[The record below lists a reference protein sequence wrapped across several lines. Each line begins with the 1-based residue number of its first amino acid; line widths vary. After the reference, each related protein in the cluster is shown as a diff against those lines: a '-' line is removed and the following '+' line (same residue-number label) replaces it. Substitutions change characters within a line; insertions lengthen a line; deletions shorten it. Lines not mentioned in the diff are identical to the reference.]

1 METDTKQLAV
11 YVLRWLDRHG
21 LGDTDLREVM
31 DLMGN
36 YSYSSLERAIE
47 RVEQYMNVFPISND
61 GLEAWRSKSKKVMKN
76 E

>member
-1 METDTKQLAV
+1 MKTDTKQLAV

-61 GLEAWRSKSKKVMKN
+61 GLEAWRSKSKKVI

>member
-1 METDTKQLAV
+1 MIDIQELAV

-61 GLEAWRSKSKKVMKN
+61 GLEAWRSKSKKVIA
-76 E
+76 

>member
-1 METDTKQLAV
+1 MITDTKQLAV

-21 LGDTDLREVM
+21 LGDTDLREVV

-61 GLEAWRSKSKKVMKN
+61 GLEAWRSKSKKVMEN

>member
-1 METDTKQLAV
+1 MITDTKQLAV

-61 GLEAWRSKSKKVMKN
+61 GLEAWRSKSKKVI

>member
-1 METDTKQLAV
+1 MITDTKQLAV

-61 GLEAWRSKSKKVMKN
+61 GLEAWRSKSKKVMEN

>member
-1 METDTKQLAV
+1 MKTDTKQLAV

-47 RVEQYMNVFPISND
+47 RVEKYMNVFPISNNE
-61 GLEAWRSKSKKVMKN
+61 LEVWRSKSKKVI

>member
-1 METDTKQLAV
+1 MKTNTKQLAV
-11 YVLRWLDRHG
+11 YVLRWLDRNG

-61 GLEAWRSKSKKVMKN
+61 GLEAWRSKSKKVI

>member
-47 RVEQYMNVFPISND
+47 RVERYMIVFPISNSELD
-61 GLEAWRSKSKKVMKN
+61 VWRSKLKKVK

>member
-47 RVEQYMNVFPISND
+47 RVERYMIVFPISNSELD
-61 GLEAWRSKSKKVMKN
+61 VWRSKLKKVI

>member
-11 YVLRWLDRHG
+11 YVLRWLDRNG

-47 RVEQYMNVFPISND
+47 RVERYMIVFPISNSELD
-61 GLEAWRSKSKKVMKN
+61 VWRSKLKKVMEN

>member
-1 METDTKQLAV
+1 MKTDTKQLAV

-47 RVEQYMNVFPISND
+47 RVERYMIVFPISNSELD
-61 GLEAWRSKSKKVMKN
+61 VWRSKLKKAI

>member
-1 METDTKQLAV
+1 MKTDTKQLAV

-47 RVEQYMNVFPISND
+47 RVEQYMNVFPVSND
-61 GLEAWRSKSKKVMKN
+61 GLEAWRSKSKKVI

>member
-47 RVEQYMNVFPISND
+47 RVERYMIVFPISNGELD
-61 GLEAWRSKSKKVMKN
+61 VWRSKSKKVI

>member
-1 METDTKQLAV
+1 MKTDTKQLAV
-11 YVLRWLDRHG
+11 YVLRWLDKNG
-21 LGDTDLREVM
+21 QADSDLREVM

-47 RVEQYMNVFPISND
+47 RVEQYRNVFPISND
-61 GLEAWRSKSKKVMKN
+61 GLDAWRSKKVI

>member
-47 RVEQYMNVFPISND
+47 RVEKYMNVFPISND
-61 GLEAWRSKSKKVMKN
+61 GLDAWRSKSKKVI